1 MVLQF
6 LPGTTSE
13 GTTKRAACEQRVV
26 QMPGGDMRPS
36 GESVTARGGSRCKM
50 GASLVSFR
58 KSQKAGFL
66 FLE

>member
-1 MVLQF
+1 MLQF

-13 GTTKRAACEQRVV
+13 GTTKKAAYEQRVM
-26 QMPGGDMRPS
+26 QMPERDMRPP
-36 GESVTARGGSRCKM
+36 GESVTAKGSSRCKM

-66 FLE
+66 FPE